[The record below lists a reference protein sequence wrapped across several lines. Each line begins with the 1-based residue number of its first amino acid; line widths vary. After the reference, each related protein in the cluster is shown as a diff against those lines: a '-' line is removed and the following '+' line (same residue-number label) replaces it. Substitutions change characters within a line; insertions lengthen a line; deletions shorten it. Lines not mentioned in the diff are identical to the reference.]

1 MGWIRTDAER
11 EQLAADQARVIREAL
26 DESAPDTPMHRDGPA
41 TLGGDNARLR
51 GIPAIGPGV
60 TGAIPGTDPE
70 RSLMRRDARQ
80 EDGKPKRQR

>member
-11 EQLAADQARVIREAL
+11 DQLRADQARLVREAL
-26 DESAPDTPMHRDGPA
+26 DIADPTQPMHRDGPA
-41 TLGGDNARLR
+41 TLGGDAARLR

-70 RSLMRRDARQ
+70 RALLNQPDHHTPTEGTR
-80 EDGKPKRQR
+80 